1 MLDLYDLNV
10 NEEEN
15 LTRICKFFYQL
26 SLIYVVTIPY
36 LQTLILTAIAF
47 SVTACS
53 TTSDM
58 HTQTIPNAR
67 YLQALTQSEP
77 YTKESPVPG
86 SEAETAML
94 KRVESLFSDYCYE
107 NLSKNVTQVYAEKTY
122 FRDAFKQFESL

>member
-36 LQTLILTAIAF
+36 LQTLILAAIAF

-94 KRVESLFSDYCYE
+94 KRVFFTLAV
-107 NLSKNVTQVYAEKTY
+107 K
-122 FRDAFKQFESL
+122 